1 MKIKAYTLMEVT
13 VAMLLSAICIS
24 ICYSAY
30 QIITG
35 YYTSFHQ
42 KNKIASEVLFLRHSL
57 EGDFLK
63 SKLVMRN
70 EAGIVLQIDRT
81 KVYYAF
87 NENAIVR
94 KLDTLPADTF
104 ELKTGNFKTYF
115 EQQEL
120 VEGGRI
126 DQLNFSIFL
135 AEKLAVPIQVN
146 TFYSAQDLFK

>member
-1 MKIKAYTLMEVT
+1 M
-13 VAMLLSAICIS
+13 
-24 ICYSAY
+24 
-30 QIITG
+30 
-35 YYTSFHQ
+35 
-42 KNKIASEVLFLRHSL
+42 LFLRHSL